1 MVQPAHP
8 TSEHGRYAALV
19 AAAEKFLSVS
29 KRKYNVDEY
38 DAACAGR
45 SLEAAL
51 EALVPRAM
59 PTHTGRWYW
68 AEWGRDF
75 EVYKKRGGRH
85 LYVTPPGGVEVRITP
100 KIAGGWLAVP
110 QDSEDSSVPDP

>member
-8 TSEHGRYAALV
+8 TSEHGRYTALV
-19 AAAEKFLSVS
+19 AAAEEFLSVS
-29 KRKYNVDEY
+29 KQTYTDGVNADEY
-38 DAACAGR
+38 DRVER

-68 AEWGRDF
+68 AEWGRDN
-75 EVYKKRGGRH
+75 G
-85 LYVTPPGGVEVRITP
+85 LPVETGP
-100 KIAGGWLAVP
+100 AP
-110 QDSEDSSVPDP
+110 